1 MDDTKLCECLN
12 NEAQIDS
19 IIDGDSDITSEMQL
33 ESQVYSDL
41 EKVVEVVDRYEG
53 GTTRDIIVSVD
64 NEADI
69 ITATLQKMWF
79 LSVDEFPEVGS
90 DNLIYADKG
99 TGDLYTY
106 NSQSGEYEKL
116 VGDTDLR
123 SISIN
128 GEKVEI
134 DENKNADIPKATST
148 QLGVVAVDG
157 AVADDSEN
165 PVQNKVIKKYID
177 GTKTALDTTIA
188 GLDGKI
194 GSTDGKVE
202 NLKQTLDA
210 TNKNLSDTQNSV
222 NLAHS
227 EIEKTNTRVTSLENR
242 ATTTETDISNINNS
256 ITTINGKIANISTSI
271 DDKASL
277 TEENSFEGKQNFNG
291 EVEINATVEANRN
304 VNINNATLN
313 IVDEA
318 NDKVTTVYSDRIVS
332 TSGDGGATV
341 EAKLP
346 SNSGTLLT
354 DKDNVAYKDE
364 IPDVSQFITRAVN
377 DLINYYTKS
386 EIDTTV
392 IGLQAQISAIPKFAI
407 SVVTAL
413 PTTDISETTIYLLKT
428 STTET
433 GNLYTEYIYI
443 NSSWES
449 LGTQTL
455 DLTGYAKESWVE
467 TKIANFLTTSQVN
480 TLISSALQEY
490 SKTGEFSDIAFS
502 GNLSDGTQDSTH
514 RLVSDSE
521 KATWN
526 AKQNA
531 LTFDETPTA
540 NSDNP
545 VKSKGIKTELGK
557 MVDLATAQTIT
568 GKKTYSVRPALQ
580 ENGTTSEFATLS
592 DLANYVATQSNDED
606 TYAQV
611 TNEDGAVTISVAEN
625 TTNHTL
631 RVDNT
636 GVYVDDHQI
645 ASVDDIAKSATS
657 LTNDY
662 TSKIDATNS
671 RVTTL
676 DGAVTT
682 NSNDIVTINN
692 TLGDYTT
699 SIADLNTEVE
709 KLQDTTTTGLSN
721 RITKNML
728 DIYAGNVDKCNTNS
742 VDGICTNLYKTDG
755 SFYTSRQFLFP
766 DFIATSDDTT
776 NKHTFSIDTDKFATV
791 EDMTTTISE
800 ATSPLYSNITSLKSQ
815 IPTKVSELTNDSGY
829 ITSALLPTIVQEGGD
844 STTAVM
850 SQDSTTKELEKKQDL
865 IEYVTL
871 PTDTTSISEEDYNK
885 LVNHPENKIIF
896 NGEYYDY
903 ACKTTGLSEGANYIK
918 ATTTIKSNILSG
930 DTYNHHIVVIGV
942 RKGLVDSPYYT
953 IVKDTQLAEYDT
965 YLDFAQSE
973 YKKTINLLK
982 LETPSVYYGSMDG
995 VTISIDDDGVITSSG
1010 TATAESAIRLGYC
1023 PRTLKSGRT
1032 YVFRVTDKSGDS
1044 TGISVFFRT
1053 STETFAVTMG
1063 TPLTRTF
1070 VTDTAISQVEQY
1082 YSNGRVFNGKFTIE
1096 VLEAED
1102 EAQSYQP
1109 YSGEIIHDE
1118 DLQSVFTTNNLYSGN
1133 PNAGDV
1139 ITLSSSLSNYRAI
1152 LVEIINQY
1160 YNHLCTVIPLSR
1172 FDDLTETGYAPWYC
1186 GTNVDYISGFYVSAT
1201 SIKVKSKTSSL
1212 LGLQIYGVK

>member
-99 TGDLYTY
+99 TGALYTY

-116 VGDTDLR
+116 IDDTDLR

-134 DENKNADIPKATST
+134 DENKNADIPKATNT

-165 PVQNKVIKKYID
+165 PVQNKVIKKYVD
-177 GTKTALDTTIA
+177 GTKTALDTSIA

-227 EIEKTNTRVTSLENR
+227 EIEKTNTRVTILENR

-256 ITTINGKIANISTSI
+256 ITTINGEIVGINTSL

-277 TEENSFEGKQNFNG
+277 TEENSFAGKQNFNG
-291 EVEINATVEANRN
+291 EVEINAVVEANRS

-332 TSGDGGATV
+332 TSGEGGATV

-346 SNSGTLLT
+346 SKSGTLLT
-354 DKDNVAYKDE
+354 DNDNVAYKDE
-364 IPDVSQFITRAVN
+364 IPDVSEFITRAVN
-377 DLINYYTKS
+377 DLVNYYTKS
-386 EIDTTV
+386 QIDTTV
-392 IGLQAQISAIPKFAI
+392 SGLQAQISAIPKFAI

-443 NSSWES
+443 NGSWES

-467 TKIANFLTTSQVN
+467 TKIADFLTTSQVN
-480 TLISSALQEY
+480 ALISSALQEY
-490 SKTGEFSDIAFS
+490 SKTSEFSDIAFS

-531 LTFDETPTA
+531 LTFDEVPTA

-545 VKSKGIKTELGK
+545 VKSKGIKTELDKKANKEDVSTLTAGNNITIEDNVISLKDTLTEVNMVRSTGSVQRLYNSLDYGVLTNGTEVQLILKSPQLFKIQTNATHPIYVDNAGATHDVALLDEVVTSSGDGNIVVNDGAISLNSELGGITKIDNGK
-557 MVDLATAQTIT
+557 DNKSSLSFSTSDTFGETAYLEIPNYAGTSTRKLGLEGSSNRPLFVEGANRHLLPYYDEVVRLSGDQTIAGTKNFSTRPQHNGINLATVDEVQGGILYEGT
-568 GKKTYSVRPALQ
+568 GDNT
-580 ENGTTSEFATLS
+580 
-592 DLANYVATQSNDED
+592 
-606 TYAQV
+606 
-611 TNEDGAVTISVAEN
+611 DGAMTQKATTEALGDKLTKNMFN
-625 TTNHTL
+625 TYVGT
-631 RVDNT
+631 VDACSDTDGNFGQCANIYNNDGSLYAGRKFT
-636 GVYVDDHQI
+636 FNKDDFQQDGTDDNKKYSLASDVVRTDDLTTAVSGVETKLTTKVDKVEGKGL
-645 ASVDDIAKSATS
+645 S
-657 LTNDY
+657 TNDY
-662 TSKIDATNS
+662 TTA
-671 RVTTL
+671 
-676 DGAVTT
+676 
-682 NSNDIVTINN
+682 
-692 TLGDYTT
+692 
-699 SIADLNTEVE
+699 E
-709 KLQDTTTTGLSN
+709 KTKLAGLSN
-721 RITKNML
+721 YDDTEVKGLISSEAEIRQNAVATLQGEIDSSNENISDL
-728 DIYAGNVDKCNTNS
+728 YNVVDKSVVTDATVAETTSQANITLTKTNIS
-742 VDGICTNLYKTDG
+742 SG
-755 SFYTSRQFLFP
+755 
-766 DFIATSDDTT
+766 ATSAKTVSIPSAT
-776 NKHTFSIDTDKFATV
+776 GSQAGLLSAEAQTIGGAKTFTGDVTIGGNLNVSGTDIDT
-791 EDMTTTISE
+791 
-800 ATSPLYSNITSLKSQ
+800 
-815 IPTKVSELTNDSGY
+815 
-829 ITSALLPTIVQEGGD
+829 
-844 STTAVM
+844 
-850 SQDSTTKELEKKQDL
+850 
-865 IEYVTL
+865 
-871 PTDTTSISEEDYNK
+871 
-885 LVNHPENKIIF
+885 
-896 NGEYYDY
+896 
-903 ACKTTGLSEGANYIK
+903 YIK
-918 ATTTIKSNILSG
+918 NKAPSFTYDADTKTLTITT
-930 DTYNHHIVVIGV
+930 
-942 RKGLVDSPYYT
+942 
-953 IVKDTQLAEYDT
+953 
-965 YLDFAQSE
+965 
-973 YKKTINLLK
+973 
-982 LETPSVYYGSMDG
+982 
-995 VTISIDDDGVITSSG
+995 
-1010 TATAESAIRLGYC
+1010 
-1023 PRTLKSGRT
+1023 
-1032 YVFRVTDKSGDS
+1032 
-1044 TGISVFFRT
+1044 
-1053 STETFAVTMG
+1053 
-1063 TPLTRTF
+1063 
-1070 VTDTAISQVEQY
+1070 
-1082 YSNGRVFNGKFTIE
+1082 
-1096 VLEAED
+1096 
-1102 EAQSYQP
+1102 
-1109 YSGEIIHDE
+1109 
-1118 DLQSVFTTNNLYSGN
+1118 
-1133 PNAGDV
+1133 
-1139 ITLSSSLSNYRAI
+1139 
-1152 LVEIINQY
+1152 
-1160 YNHLCTVIPLSR
+1160 
-1172 FDDLTETGYAPWYC
+1172 
-1186 GTNVDYISGFYVSAT
+1186 
-1201 SIKVKSKTSSL
+1201 
-1212 LGLQIYGVK
+1212 